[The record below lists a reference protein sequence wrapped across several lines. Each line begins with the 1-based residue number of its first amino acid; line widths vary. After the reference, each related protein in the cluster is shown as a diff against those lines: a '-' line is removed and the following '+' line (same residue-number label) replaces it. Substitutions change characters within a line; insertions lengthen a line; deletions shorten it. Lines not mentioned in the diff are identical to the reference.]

1 MSNLGKL
8 SDKIRDLLARQVKQ
22 RGIVVWYDP
31 EKAYTRL
38 AEKLSLPETTVLL
51 YADGFFSSRPPPA
64 RCKKITAGVTWK
76 SRLRGSCN

>member
-38 AEKLSLPETTVLL
+38 AVLAL
-51 YADGFFSSRPPPA
+51 R
-64 RCKKITAGVTWK
+64 
-76 SRLRGSCN
+76 RLVAKR